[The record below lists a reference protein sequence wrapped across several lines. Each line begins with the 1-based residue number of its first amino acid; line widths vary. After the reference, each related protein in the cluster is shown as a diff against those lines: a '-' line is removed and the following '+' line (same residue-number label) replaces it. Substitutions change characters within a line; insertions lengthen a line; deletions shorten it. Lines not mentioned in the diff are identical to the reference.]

1 MNRYQQQDCCPNFYF
16 AHVTV
21 LLGWSGVRP
30 RVRCCCV
37 RTPRRPAVSVGIL
50 AFRLT
55 WIDWSIFSG
64 LFPTIALAHQQLLLT
79 KLSEDLLALFRNA
92 IAPDVVLVAGGTV
105 HPRVVFTAHR
115 CILAA
120 RCEFFRGLVAFES
133 GKQHA
138 SINDNG
144 VADNPDNLPSVELP
158 EDLFH
163 PQAVPKLLEFLY
175 GGCLPEFDEKSGS
188 SNNDS
193 VISNKQSSTGNSN
206 APSSPILTSR
216 SSHTS
221 SSSSG
226 SLAVLLS
233 CIVGADYLVLDES
246 LKDHLLSVL
255 RRRITTDTSVLEEL
269 AVALDAFPPN
279 ADITQRMW
287 TMCAPQFWQ
296 LWVAR
301 TPSNSAISRPS
312 SRSSTS
318 AGQRK
323 PGGGFKL
330 ILERFEV
337 DTAQDGDGS
346 GNRNSSTAWMMEI
359 LRKIHRPE
367 SMVCLFQGA
376 SSNVPVL
383 RKVQVAEWWL
393 IVHNYL
399 RRQMPDWEDPPSSAI
414 STSWGGAETG
424 QAADQDQNA
433 EEVGEDEIEE
443 SADSKPE
450 DRQVRRIRKVSSKS
464 SFTSAASFSTSS
476 SLENPPLFSH
486 DSDLMRPRNRPMYEL
501 TREGRQVWA
510 LLLPSLPITSLPAET
525 IQAEIEP
532 MGLLSERQ
540 LLDLYRHLAIAR
552 PPSAAGV
559 RVALGPYSQTQPSFY
574 LPGFTQAPFPSRSG
588 SGDTTSNGAEGN
600 GPSTTPTLLS
610 SSSSSSL
617 ISGNATP
624 PLLFMHCPTSQYST
638 CALDMVFTHGR
649 HRWVVQVLKSRLYLW
664 VGVVDS
670 TGMTSANAG
679 SSSIR
684 NSKKEGANFL
694 PPLAFGGSLL
704 SSSASS
710 SSLSG
715 SNGGSSWGLNLSSP
729 ISSNNNSNAGS
740 ASGVNKTNNGHQPI
754 DLSVWA
760 GKQAGGYVL
769 GSNAFLCH
777 NTGVDNGPY
786 THHFGQEWN
795 AVGSVVECVLDMEER
810 TLGYVING
818 VDYGVAFRGLPE
830 GGVSPCFSCNHEGLV
845 SVRFVEEEKRDWRGG
860 GADSAGSSGNNP
872 PWSTW

>member
-1 MNRYQQQDCCPNFYF
+1 MSF
-16 AHVTV
+16 
-21 LLGWSGVRP
+21 W
-30 RVRCCCV
+30 
-37 RTPRRPAVSVGIL
+37 
-50 AFRLT
+50 
-55 WIDWSIFSG
+55 
-64 LFPTIALAHQQLLLT
+64 
-79 KLSEDLLALFRNA
+79 LLAATFIDALCS
-92 IAPDVVLVAGGTV
+92 VLT
-105 HPRVVFTAHR
+105 
-115 CILAA
+115 
-120 RCEFFRGLVAFES
+120 GLVTFET
-133 GKQHA
+133 GKQLA
-138 SINDNG
+138 STNNDNG
-144 VADNPDNLPSVELP
+144 FADDQDNLPSVELP

-175 GGCLPEFDEKSGS
+175 GGCLPEFDETSGS
-188 SNNDS
+188 SNNES
-193 VISNKQSSTGNSN
+193 VISNKPHSTGSSN
-206 APSSPILTSR
+206 APSSPTLTPR
-216 SSHTS
+216 SSDAS
-221 SSSSG
+221 ANSCG
-226 SLAVLLS
+226 NLAVLLS

-301 TPSNSAISRPS
+301 TPATMTISRPS
-312 SRSSTS
+312 SRGSTS

-323 PGGGFKL
+323 AGGGFKL
-330 ILERFEV
+330 ILERLEV
-337 DTAQDGDGS
+337 DAAQDSADGS
-346 GNRNSSTAWMMEI
+346 GNGNSSTAWMMDL

-376 SSNVPVL
+376 PPNVPVL

-399 RRQMPDWEDPPSSAI
+399 RRQVHDWEDSPSSAI
-414 STSWGGAETG
+414 STSLGGAEAG
-424 QAADQDQNA
+424 QGTDQDENA
-433 EEVGEDEIEE
+433 EAGGEGTEE
-443 SADSKPE
+443 PLETKPE

-476 SLENPPLFSH
+476 SIENPPLFSNE
-486 DSDLMRPRNRPMYEL
+486 SDLARPRHRPIYEL
-501 TREGRQVWA
+501 TGEGRQVWA

-588 SGDTTSNGAEGN
+588 SGDTNGTGAEGN
-600 GPSTTPTLLS
+600 GASTTPTLLR

-670 TGMTSANAG
+670 TGMTSTSAG
-679 SSSIR
+679 FSSIR

-729 ISSNNNSNAGS
+729 TSYNNNNNNNSAAS
-740 ASGVNKTNNGHQPI
+740 ASGVNKNSNGHQPI

-845 SVRFVEEEKRDWRGG
+845 SVRFVEEGKRDWRGTG
-860 GADSAGSSGNNP
+860 GDSTGSGGINP